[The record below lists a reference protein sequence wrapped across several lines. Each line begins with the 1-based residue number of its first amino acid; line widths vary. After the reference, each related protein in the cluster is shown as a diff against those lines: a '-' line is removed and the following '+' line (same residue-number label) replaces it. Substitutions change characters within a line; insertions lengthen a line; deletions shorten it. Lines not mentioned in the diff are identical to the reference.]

1 MIKILSLR
9 KRGKGNMTRRRVGA
23 LLWILLGCSCSG
35 VKFAAASVNKQ
46 VPESFTQRA
55 VYPAGVA
62 GYDFQDLV
70 GNILFTEAEKDPLRI
85 DVIRPAGY
93 VSAVIPITDSN
104 SFYRSRVQQGAEA
117 QGSYLAFA
125 AKFSA
130 EDMAELTLD
139 DIARAG
145 IEIKD
150 GAMWVDIQKK
160 LVAWVKAHPKV
171 NANAKRLWV
180 KSVVL
185 SRRVYNSHTKI
196 DANASAQVGD
206 VTGVKTG
213 VYRKD
218 EDGIKSVML
227 GFEAF
232 DVDRLAS
239 ELAKPRELALA
250 PAALFENARYV
261 GVIEGKLSSR

>member
-1 MIKILSLR
+1 MKISYASSF
-9 KRGKGNMTRRRVGA
+9 VAA
-23 LLWILLGCSCSG
+23 LLTAGCAG
-35 VKFAAASVNKQ
+35 VKFAPAPVNKP
-46 VPESFTQRA
+46 VPEVFTQRSI
-55 VYPAGVA
+55 YPAGVA
-62 GYDFQDLV
+62 GYYFQDLV
-70 GNILFTEAEKDPLRI
+70 GNILFVKANSDTLRI
-85 DVIRPAGY
+85 DVIRPSAY
-93 VSAVIPITDSN
+93 VNAVTPITDSN
-104 SFYRSRVQQGAEA
+104 NFYRSRIQKGAEA

-145 IEIKD
+145 IELKD
-150 GAMWVDIQKK
+150 EATWTEIRNKV
-160 LVAWVKAHPKV
+160 VAWVQTHPKSDASAV
-171 NANAKRLWV
+171 RLWV

-196 DANASAQVGD
+196 EADASGQVGD

-218 EDGIKSVML
+218 EEGIKSVML

-232 DVDRLAS
+232 DVDKLAS
-239 ELAKPRELALA
+239 EASKPGVMAVKPSELL
-250 PAALFENARYV
+250 EKARYL
-261 GVIEGKLSSR
+261 GVIEGQFQP

>member
-1 MIKILSLR
+1 MKVRYHAVLLA
-9 KRGKGNMTRRRVGA
+9 VA
-23 LLWILLGCSCSG
+23 LTCGCSG
-35 VKFAAASVNKQ
+35 VKFAAAPINRQ
-46 VPESFTQRA
+46 IPEAFTQRS
-55 VYPAGVA
+55 VYPGGVA
-62 GYDFQDLV
+62 GYDLQDLV
-70 GNILFTEAEKDPLRI
+70 GNILFVETGKDPLRI
-85 DVIRPAGY
+85 DVIRPVGY
-93 VSAVIPITDSN
+93 VNAVIPITNSN
-104 SFYRSRVQQGAEA
+104 NFYRSRIQAGAEA

-130 EDMAELTLD
+130 EEMAELTLD

-145 IEIKD
+145 IELKDEATWTDIKNK
-150 GAMWVDIQKK
+150 II
-160 LVAWVKAHPKV
+160 AWVRGHSKTNP
-171 NANAKRLWV
+171 NSSRLWI

-196 DANASAQVGD
+196 DANASGQVGD

-232 DVDRLAS
+232 DVDRLATEAS
-239 ELAKPRELALA
+239 KQRWLSLP
-250 PAALFENARYV
+250 PTGLFEKTRFT
-261 GVIEGKLSSR
+261 GVIDGRITAP